1 MFTGSSPGLNRAMRS
16 KSFAERIADV
26 LIEDGL
32 LLPAQLEEAVGVQQK
47 EGGRLLK
54 ILTDKQFVTDQDMT
68 VSMGRCLNTPL
79 INLSKVR
86 VPEDVMSLVP
96 RDLAKANKLVP
107 IARLNG
113 KLFVAMADPTNVLA
127 VDDVKR
133 RVQLDI
139 VPMIATE
146 KAVSDALAGVHH
158 GSAKMAEV
166 LKQVAEEA
174 ANADDVEVQSKKNDE
189 IDLDRLATDSED
201 APVIKIVNLILVQ
214 AVKEKASD
222 IHIEPFQKTLKLR
235 YRIDGELIAAESPPK
250 ALQLAITSRI
260 KILSG
265 LNIAERRIPQ
275 DGRFRIKVLGKDV
288 DLRVSILPTAYG
300 EKIVIRILDKAAL
313 TGSIDQMGMDEST
326 LDKFKKAIDAP
337 HGMILVTGPTGS
349 GKTTTLYSVLQELNN
364 PQYNIVT
371 VEDPIEYELTG
382 INQVSVRNDIGLDFA
397 SALRSILRQDPDI
410 VMVGEIR
417 DNETADIAVKAALTG
432 HQVLSTLHTNDAAGA
447 ITRLDDM
454 GIEPFLISSSVI
466 MACAQR
472 LVRRICT
479 NCREEFVPE
488 PEMFERLGV
497 EMPEGAVFYHGGGCD
512 RCKHRGYLGRVALIE
527 ALPVSEAI
535 RRLIIKRASSA
546 VVKNQAISEGMRT
559 LRMVGIDKAL
569 EGITTLEE
577 IWRVTAEDH

>member
-1 MFTGSSPGLNRAMRS
+1 MRS
-16 KSFAERIADV
+16 KSFGERIADV
-26 LIEDGL
+26 LIEEGL
-32 LLPAQLEEAVGVQQK
+32 LLPNQLEEAVTIQK
-47 EGGRLLK
+47 TEGGRLLK
-54 ILTDKQFVTDQDMT
+54 ILTDRQFVTEQDM
-68 VSMGRCLNTPL
+68 VFSMGRCLNTPPV
-79 INLSKVR
+79 NLSRLR
-86 VPEDVMSLVP
+86 VPEEVMSLVP
-96 RDLAKANKLVP
+96 REMAKANRLVP
-107 IARLNG
+107 IARLDG

-127 VDDVKR
+127 VDDLKR
-133 RVQLDI
+133 RVQLEI

-146 KAVSDALAGVHH
+146 RSVAEALSGAHGAGNISQVM
-158 GSAKMAEV
+158 K
-166 LKQVAEEA
+166 KVAEEA
-174 ANADDVEVQSKKNDE
+174 AQTAEAAVEVQANRRDE

-222 IHIEPFQKTLKLR
+222 IHIEPFHNTLKLR
-235 YRIDGELIAAESPPK
+235 YRIDGELLPAESPPK
-250 ALQLAITSRI
+250 ALHLAITSRI
-260 KILSG
+260 KILAG
-265 LNIAERRIPQ
+265 LNIAERRVPQ
-275 DGRFRIKVLGKDV
+275 DGRFRIRVLGKEI
-288 DLRVSILPTAYG
+288 DLRISILPTAHG
-300 EKIVIRILDKAAL
+300 EKIVIRILDKASL
-313 TGSIDQMGMDEST
+313 GTNIDQMGMDADT
-326 LDKFKKAIDAP
+326 LSKFRKAIDAP

-349 GKTTTLYSVLQELNN
+349 GKTTTLYSVLQELNS
-364 PQYNIVT
+364 PEYNIVT
-371 VEDPIEYELTG
+371 VEDPIEYELSG
-382 INQVSVRNDIGLDFA
+382 INQVAVRADIGLDFSA
-397 SALRSILRQDPDI
+397 ALRSILRQDPDI

-454 GIEPFLISSSVI
+454 GIEPFLISSSI
-466 MACAQR
+466 LLTCAQR

-479 NCREEFVPE
+479 NCKEEFVPE
-488 PEMFERLGV
+488 PEMIGRLGV
-497 EMPEGAVFYHGGGCD
+497 EMPEGAVFYHGSGCD

-569 EGITTLEE
+569 EGVTTLEE

>member
-1 MFTGSSPGLNRAMRS
+1 MRS

-26 LIEDGL
+26 LIDDGL
-32 LLPAQLEEAVGVQQK
+32 LLPNQLEEAVGIQQK

-54 ILTDKQFVTDQDMT
+54 ILTDRQFVTDQDMT

-79 INLSKVR
+79 INLAKLR
-86 VPEDVMSLVP
+86 VPEDVMALVP
-96 RDLAKANKLVP
+96 REMAKTNRLLP

-127 VDDVKR
+127 LDDVKR
-133 RVQLDI
+133 RVQLEV

-146 KAVSDALAGVHH
+146 KSINNALAGVHG
-158 GSAKMAEV
+158 GSNMSQV
-166 LKQVAEEA
+166 LKQVAEDV
-174 ANADDVEVQSKKNDE
+174 ANAGDVEVQRAKSEE

-235 YRIDGELIAAESPPK
+235 YRIDGELVMAESPPK

-260 KILSG
+260 KILAG
-265 LNIAERRIPQ
+265 LNIAERRVPQ
-275 DGRFRIKVLGKDV
+275 DGRFRIKVLAKEV

-326 LDKFKKAIDAP
+326 LAKFKKAIDAP
-337 HGMILVTGPTGS
+337 HGLILVTGPTGS

-371 VEDPIEYELTG
+371 VEDPIEYELSG

-488 PEMFERLGV
+488 PEIFQQLG
-497 EMPEGAVFYHGGGCD
+497 MTPPENAVFYHGSGCD
-512 RCKHRGYLGRVALIE
+512 RCKSRGYLGRVALIE
-527 ALPVSEAI
+527 ALPVSESI
-535 RRLIIKRASSA
+535 RRLIIKRASAA

>member
-1 MFTGSSPGLNRAMRS
+1 MSVAEKMRS

-32 LLPAQLEEAVGVQQK
+32 LLPNQLEEAVSLQQK

-54 ILTDKQFVTDQDMT
+54 ILTDRQFVTDQDMAF
-68 VSMGRCLNTPL
+68 SMGRCLNTPP
-79 INLSKVR
+79 INLAKVR
-86 VPEDVMSLVP
+86 VPEEIMALVP
-96 RDLAKANKLVP
+96 RDMAKSNKLVP
-107 IARLNG
+107 IARLAG

-133 RVQLDI
+133 RVQMEV

-146 KAVSDALAGVHH
+146 KAVADTLAGVNS
-158 GSAKMAEV
+158 GSANMSAV
-166 LKQVAEEA
+166 LKQVAEDISN
-174 ANADDVEVQSKKNDE
+174 ANEIEVQTAKNEE
-189 IDLDRLATDSED
+189 IDLDRLAHDTED

-214 AVKEKASD
+214 AIKEKASD
-222 IHIEPFQKTLKLR
+222 IHIEPFQRTLKLR
-235 YRIDGELIAAESPPK
+235 YRIDGELIMAESPPK

-260 KILSG
+260 KILAG
-265 LNIAERRIPQ
+265 LNIAERRLPQ
-275 DGRFRIKVLGKDV
+275 DGRFRIKVLGKEV
-288 DLRVSILPTAYG
+288 DLRISILPTSHG
-300 EKIVIRILDKAAL
+300 EKIVIRILDKGAL
-313 TGSIDQMGMDEST
+313 TGSIDQMGMDEGT
-326 LDKFKKAIDAP
+326 LQKFKKAIDAP

-364 PQYNIVT
+364 PMYNIVT
-371 VEDPIEYELTG
+371 VEDPIEYELAG
-382 INQVSVRNDIGLDFA
+382 INQVAVRADIGLDFS

-454 GIEPFLISSSVI
+454 GIEPFLISSSII

-479 NCREEFVPE
+479 NCREEFTPE
-488 PEMFERLGV
+488 PEIFERLGM
-497 EMPEGAVFYHGGGCD
+497 EPAPGAVFFHGSGCD
-512 RCKHRGYLGRVALIE
+512 RCKNRGYLGRVALIE
-527 ALPVSEAI
+527 ALPVTETI

-546 VVKNQAISEGMRT
+546 VVKNQAVNEGMKT

>member
-1 MFTGSSPGLNRAMRS
+1 MRS

-32 LLPAQLEEAVGVQQK
+32 LLPSQLEEAVGLQQK
-47 EGGRLLK
+47 DGGRLLK

-79 INLSKVR
+79 INLSKLR
-86 VPEDVMSLVP
+86 VPEEIMSLVP
-96 RDLAKANKLVP
+96 KELAKTNKLVP

-146 KAVSDALAGVHH
+146 KAVNDALAGVHH
-158 GSAKMAEV
+158 GGAKMAEV
-166 LKQVAEEA
+166 LKQAAEEA
-174 ANADDVEVQSKKNDE
+174 AASADDVEVQSKKNEE

-235 YRIDGELIAAESPPK
+235 YRIDGELILAESPPK

-260 KILSG
+260 KILAG

-371 VEDPIEYELTG
+371 VEDPIEYELSG

-497 EMPEGAVFYHGGGCD
+497 EMPEGAVFYHGSGCD
-512 RCKHRGYLGRVALIE
+512 RCKKRGYLGRLALIE

-569 EGITTLEE
+569 EGVTTLEE

>member
-1 MFTGSSPGLNRAMRS
+1 MRS

-32 LLPAQLEEAVGVQQK
+32 LLPSQLEEAIGLQQK

-79 INLSKVR
+79 INLSKIR
-86 VPEDVMSLVP
+86 VPEEIMALVP
-96 RDLAKANKLVP
+96 KDLAKANKLVP

-146 KAVSDALAGVHH
+146 KAVHDVLAGVHH
-158 GSAKMAEV
+158 GGARMAEV
-166 LKQVAEEA
+166 LKQAAEKA
-174 ANADDVEVQSKKNDE
+174 AEDAASADDVEVQSKKNEE

-222 IHIEPFQKTLKLR
+222 IHIEPFQRSLKLR

-260 KILSG
+260 KILAG
-265 LNIAERRIPQ
+265 LNIAERRVPQ
-275 DGRFRIKVLGKDV
+275 DGRFRIKVLGKEV
-288 DLRVSILPTAYG
+288 DLRISILPTAHG
-300 EKIVIRILDKAAL
+300 EKIVIRILDKSSLSA
-313 TGSIDQMGMDEST
+313 TIDQMGMDSST
-326 LDKFKKAIDAP
+326 LDKFRKAIDAP

-349 GKTTTLYSVLQELNN
+349 GKTTTLYSVLHELNG

-371 VEDPIEYELTG
+371 VEDPIEYELVG
-382 INQVSVRNDIGLDFA
+382 VNQVAVRNDIGLDFA

-417 DNETADIAVKAALTG
+417 DNETAEIAVKAALTG

-488 PEMFERLGV
+488 PEIFERLS
-497 EMPEGAVFYHGGGCD
+497 MAAPDGAVFYHGSGCD
-512 RCKHRGYLGRVALIE
+512 RCKNRGYLGRVAIIE
-527 ALPVSEAI
+527 ALPVSEAV

>member
-1 MFTGSSPGLNRAMRS
+1 MRS

-26 LIEDGL
+26 LIDDGL
-32 LLPAQLEEAVGVQQK
+32 LLPNQLEEAVGIQQK

-54 ILTDKQFVTDQDMT
+54 ILTDRQFVTDQDMT

-79 INLSKVR
+79 INLAKLR
-86 VPEDVMSLVP
+86 VPEDVMALVP
-96 RDLAKANKLVP
+96 REMAKTNRLLP

-127 VDDVKR
+127 LDDVKR
-133 RVQLDI
+133 RVQLEV

-146 KAVSDALAGVHH
+146 KSISNALAGVHG
-158 GSAKMAEV
+158 GSNMSQV
-166 LKQVAEEA
+166 LKQVAEDV
-174 ANADDVEVQSKKNDE
+174 ANAGDVEVQRAKNEE

-235 YRIDGELIAAESPPK
+235 YRIDGELIMAESPPK

-260 KILSG
+260 KILAG
-265 LNIAERRIPQ
+265 LNIAERRVPQ
-275 DGRFRIKVLGKDV
+275 DGRFRIKVLAKEV

-326 LDKFKKAIDAP
+326 LAKFKKAIDAP
-337 HGMILVTGPTGS
+337 HGLILVTGPTGS

-371 VEDPIEYELTG
+371 VEDPIEYELSG

-479 NCREEFVPE
+479 NCREEFLPE
-488 PEMFERLGV
+488 PEIFQQLG
-497 EMPEGAVFYHGGGCD
+497 MTPPENAIFYHGSGCD
-512 RCKHRGYLGRVALIE
+512 RCKSRGYLGRVALIE
-527 ALPVSEAI
+527 ALPVSESI
-535 RRLIIKRASSA
+535 RRLIIKRASAA